1 MSVDSAKTYINR
13 MREDDAFR
21 KTINDCIDEDANWA
35 FIKTQDF
42 EFTVEE
48 FKKAQDEIYKEHG
61 ITPL

>member
-35 FIKTQDF
+35 FIKTQGF